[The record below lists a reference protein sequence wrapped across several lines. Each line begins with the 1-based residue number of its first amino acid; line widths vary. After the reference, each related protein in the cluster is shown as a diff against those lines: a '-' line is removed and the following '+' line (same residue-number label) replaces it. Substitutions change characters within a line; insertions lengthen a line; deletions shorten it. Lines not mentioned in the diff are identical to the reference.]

1 MRTNNQAYKNFTIG
15 YPLDRIAP
23 TDKILFVDIE
33 TTGFTAKNSV
43 LYLIGVAFYQAG
55 HWRIRQWFA
64 DRPEDEPALLHEFF
78 SFAEQYTHL
87 IHFNGNNFDIP
98 YLQQKCIRYA
108 LPYSFDDFEGID
120 LYKRISPYKF
130 FIKLPNCK
138 QKTIEQY
145 LGYEREDAYTGSEL
159 VGVYQEYVT
168 NPTEL
173 AKDSLLLHNQ
183 EDLLGMLRIL
193 PILAYYDIFNSPVKV
208 KKVQASYYTD

>member
-1 MRTNNQAYKNFTIG
+1 MDGGNLRTGKGAF
-15 YPLDRIAP
+15 R
-23 TDKILFVDIE
+23 
-33 TTGFTAKNSV
+33 
-43 LYLIGVAFYQAG
+43 YL
-55 HWRIRQWFA
+55 
-64 DRPEDEPALLHEFF
+64 F
-78 SFAEQYTHL
+78 SFASRFRCL

-130 FIKLPNCK
+130 FVKLPNCK

-208 KKVQASYYTD
+208 KKVQASYYTDYAGRKKQELIMKLILPTPLPVPVSSSANGCYFRGRAIRQASASRLWKKN